1 MENELVVSGGVRE
14 RRRNS
19 IEVEGKKD
27 CYDNIQNHLFETSEN
42 PKASMEF

>member
-1 MENELVVSGGVRE
+1 VVSGGVRE
-14 RRRNS
+14 SRRNS

-42 PKASMEF
+42 PKASIEF